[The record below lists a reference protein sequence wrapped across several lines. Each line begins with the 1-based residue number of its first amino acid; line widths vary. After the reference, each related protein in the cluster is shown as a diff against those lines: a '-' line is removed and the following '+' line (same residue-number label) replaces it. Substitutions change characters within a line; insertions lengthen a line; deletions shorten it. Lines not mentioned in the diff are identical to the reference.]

1 MLKIRLQ
8 RKFEKDYRQ
17 IKKRNLPTEELWDV
31 VRILQ
36 AQEKLPEKY
45 RDHSLTDS
53 KEYKNVRECHIRP
66 DWLLIYQ
73 VNDEELILL
82 LIRTGTHSDLF

>member
-8 RKFEKDYRQ
+8 RKFEKDYKQ

>member
-8 RKFEKDYRQ
+8 RKFEKDYKQ
-17 IKKRNLPTEELWDV
+17 LKKRNLPTEELWDV

>member
-8 RKFEKDYRQ
+8 RKFEKDYKQ

-66 DWLLIYQ
+66 DWVLIYQ